1 MAKAHVDLEW
11 KLIQRKKVFSS
22 RFVNVYEDKVEL
34 PNGKIIN
41 DYTVVEKPSIVLIV
55 ATDSSNRIL
64 ILREYKYAAGKYL
77 LSLPAGHIKHD
88 EKPLAAAKREL
99 LEETGFGGDFEELG
113 ILHDYP
119 TKDLHK
125 VYVVRA
131 KNITQKGQ
139 TSHEETE
146 SITHEFVSIPQL
158 KKQIHN
164 KKWQICSSLA
174 AIALSG
180 LLS

>member
-1 MAKAHVDLEW
+1 MAKVQEDLVW
-11 KLIQRKKVFSS
+11 KLIQRKNVFSS

-34 PNGKIIN
+34 PNGKIID
-41 DYTVVEKPSIVLIV
+41 DYTVVEKPSIVMIV
-55 ATDSSNRIL
+55 ATDTDGKIL
-64 ILREYKYAAGKYL
+64 VLREYKYAAGKYL

-88 EKPLAAAKREL
+88 EQPLAAAKREL
-99 LEETGFGGDFEELG
+99 LEETGSEGDCEELG
-113 ILHDYP
+113 ILYDYP

-125 VYVVRA
+125 VYVIRV
-131 KNITQKGQ
+131 KNVKQKGQ

-146 SITHEFVSIPQL
+146 SITHEFISISQL
-158 KKQIHN
+158 KEQILN
-164 KKWQICSSLA
+164 KEWQTSSSLA